1 MKILNGAI
9 SLAEI
14 DVTFKLVK
22 IARMLSKLS
31 SENEWFS
38 TSAVQKNFNVA
49 SGKYA
54 LDRVTTLGY

>member
-1 MKILNGAI
+1 MKILNEAI

-14 DVTFKLVK
+14 DVTFKLAK
-22 IARMLSKLS
+22 IARMLPKLS

-49 SGKYA
+49 SSKHA
-54 LDRVTTLGY
+54 LNRVTTLGY